1 MKTLIITG
9 LIVTG
14 YPEDLDINKQGG
26 CYFCKRKPE
35 DRGVNVV
42 IEAKTPV
49 DVELTKLNFQFHQ
62 ASNGASYYFLCSE
75 CETLLESFQLKN

>member
-1 MKTLIITG
+1 MKTLITTG
-9 LIVTG
+9 LIITG

-42 IEAKTPV
+42 IKASTV
-49 DVELTKLNFQFHQ
+49 SVELTKLSFRYHH
-62 ASNGASYYFLCSE
+62 ASNGTSFYFLCSE